1 MNSFSFP
8 GIVGLAPMAGITD
21 FCFRKICFDWGA
33 DFAYTEMISAESIVR
48 NIAVEHLLPSK
59 VESNVAIQIF
69 GSDPCK
75 IADAAALVELKGSW
89 ININAACPV
98 RKVVSK
104 GAGGALLR
112 DLKKLRQVVR
122 CTKSAVKKPL
132 TVKVRLGW
140 DRDEVDRI
148 IQICLEEGADGLE
161 IHTRTVKQLYGGKAK
176 RDLNLSRWKAPI
188 ALSGDVFTAQD
199 FHTYVMRGAS
209 AVLVARG
216 ALRKPWIFREIKG
229 FQSTELSQ
237 IGRAFLIHIFLKRAV
252 KGDRSLYEMR
262 QFVRGYTN
270 GMRNA
275 REFRERFMKIKDC
288 DSMIKAVAEF
298 YGLSANQF
306 SHMVK
311 AELPKDRAALEK

>member
-1 MNSFSFP
+1 VSSVHTAMNSFSFP

-161 IHTRTVKQLYGGKAK
+161 IHTRTVKQLYGGRAGSFQMESTNSFEWRCFHGSGLSHLCDAWGERCSCCKGSPQK
-176 RDLNLSRWKAPI
+176 TMDLSRNQGI
-188 ALSGDVFTAQD
+188 SVN
-199 FHTYVMRGAS
+199 
-209 AVLVARG
+209 
-216 ALRKPWIFREIKG
+216 
-229 FQSTELSQ
+229 
-237 IGRAFLIHIFLKRAV
+237 RAV
-252 KGDRSLYEMR
+252 TDRKSFFDSHLSEE
-262 QFVRGYTN
+262 GC
-270 GMRNA
+270 
-275 REFRERFMKIKDC
+275 ER
-288 DSMIKAVAEF
+288 
-298 YGLSANQF
+298 
-306 SHMVK
+306 
-311 AELPKDRAALEK
+311 R